1 MAIDIKDEEVPL
13 TTLNKRNVFFLIIT
27 LNQFIDVF
35 VDSTIDTPTALFNLL
50 GELKR

>member
-13 TTLNKRNVFFLIIT
+13 ATSNKRS
-27 LNQFIDVF
+27 
-35 VDSTIDTPTALFNLL
+35 DSTIDTPTALLNLL